1 MELLRQKVLKE
12 GIVLG
17 QGVLKVDSFLNHQMD
32 PFLMREVGREF
43 IHAVRWRRNYEGA
56 DYRILGNRSGDYDS
70 IRAGGSIDFCP

>member
-32 PFLMREVGREF
+32 PFLMREVTVSLSAGSL
-43 IHAVRWRRNYEGA
+43 AKKLRR
-56 DYRILGNRSGDYDS
+56 
-70 IRAGGSIDFCP
+70 C